1 MAGAI
6 GGSQPQAQAQAQAQR
21 FGPNDREAGAP
32 GAAGRRCGEER
43 SSPSRAGLIL
53 EMLGLMVLQGGLER
67 PAGDQDWSGAGGPAT
82 LGHFLAVLAEA
93 P

>member
-6 GGSQPQAQAQAQAQR
+6 GGSQLQAQAQAQR
-21 FGPNDREAGAP
+21 FGPNDRVAGAP
-32 GAAGRRCGEER
+32 RAAGGRCGEER

-53 EMLGLMVLQGGLER
+53 EMPGLMVLQEGLER
-67 PAGDQDWSGAGGPAT
+67 PAGDQDWSGAGGPAA